1 MEFDGEAFVKRFN
14 TVWNGHDV
22 DGILAM
28 MTDDVIFE
36 ASFGKDPWGARA
48 VGTPAVREFLEDMFR
63 RIPDVRW
70 DEIRH
75 FACPELAT
83 VEWLTTG
90 TPRGGTRYEV
100 QGLRHPRAPQWED
113 RGQALVP
120 QGAALAARRSG
131 EARRRSTYIGR
142 DETIAA

>member
-1 MEFDGEAFVKRFN
+1 MGFDGAVFVDRFN

-36 ASFGKDPWGARA
+36 ASFGKDPWGTRVVGRA
-48 VGTPAVREFLEDMFR
+48 NVRRFLEDMFE

-70 DEIRH
+70 DETRH
-75 FACPELAT
+75 AAHPNVVV

-90 TPRGGTRYEV
+90 SPKGGPRYEV
-100 QGLRHPRAPQWED
+100 EGCDILTLRD
-113 RGQALVP
+113 G
-120 QGAALAARRSG
+120 
-131 EARRRSTYIGR
+131 
-142 DETIAA
+142 TIAAKR

>member
-1 MEFDGEAFVKRFN
+1 MAFDGEAFVTRFN

-28 MTDDVIFE
+28 MTEDVVFE
-36 ASFGKDPWGARA
+36 ASFGKEPWGVR
-48 VGTPAVREFLEDMFR
+48 VTGKPALREFLRDMFD

-75 FACPELAT
+75 FASPEQAT

-100 QGLRHPRAPQWED
+100 QGCDILGLRDGKITAKRSY
-113 RGQALVP
+113 RKGQL
-120 QGAALAARRSG
+120 
-131 EARRRSTYIGR
+131 
-142 DETIAA
+142 